1 MENLNLLKLRAKHA
15 NNDRQHDR
23 MVKDKL
29 RSLHRALL
37 YSYQT
42 AWIKKD
48 GAEDADYVRA
58 LINPDKVKFDY
69 DEKIVSV
76 EYEHGFGPGDTFEWK
91 NTGTH
96 WIILKQEMTEVAYFR
111 GSVRRCQELLITDP
125 ETGDKVSIWA
135 AVRGPVET
143 KLNTIQKAGL
153 VANVPNMTLQLYI
166 PKTEQNMRLFER
178 YVTFEFGGRF
188 WQVTAPDTISTPGI
202 IEIPAVE
209 DYECHHSDLLVEV
222 VDPNPSVEEYEAT
235 IEGETFVKPLE
246 QSIYTATEYN
256 PEIKWIVELSSD
268 NKDVEDAVEWEI
280 REDGSIAVTWISM
293 VSGSYVLKYGE
304 LEKTIIVQSL
314 F

>member
-48 GAEDADYVRA
+48 GVEDADYVRA

-111 GSVRRCQELLITDP
+111 GNVRRCQELLITDP

-222 VDPNPSVEEYEAT
+222 VDPNPPTTEYEDT

-246 QSIYTATEYN
+246 QSIYTVTSYN
-256 PEIKWIVELSSD
+256 SNLNWIVELSSD
-268 NKDVEDAVEWEI
+268 NKDVEDIVEWEI
-280 REDGSIAVTWISM
+280 REDGSIAVTWTSM
-293 VSGSYVLKYGE
+293 VSGSYILKYGD

>member
-48 GAEDADYVRA
+48 GVEDADYVRA

-76 EYEHGFGPGDTFEWK
+76 EYEHSFGPGDTFEWK

-111 GSVRRCQELLITDP
+111 GNVRRCQELLITDP

-188 WQVTAPDTISTPGI
+188 WQIVAPDTISTPGI

-222 VDPNPSVEEYEAT
+222 VDPNPPVEEYEDT

-246 QSIYTATEYN
+246 QSIYTVTSYN
-256 PEIKWIVELSSD
+256 PNLNWIVTLASD
-268 NKDVEDAVEWEI
+268 NKDVEDTVEWEI

-293 VSGSYVLKYGE
+293 VSGSYVLKYGD